1 MATRAKTVD
10 DKTVEKVNTVYELL
24 ERIQKD
30 EKEIREKVGRDDK
43 VLKNDDLRL
52 LAAATKAV
60 RGMKKKKIEMLEE
73 IAKAFPEDDKS

>member
-10 DKTVEKVNTVYELL
+10 DKTVEKVNAVYELL

-43 VLKNDDLRL
+43 VLKNDDVRL
-52 LAAATKAV
+52 LAAATKAS
-60 RGMKKKKIEMLEE
+60 RGMKKTKIAMLEM
-73 IAKAFPEDDKS
+73 IAELFPDDDKS